1 VRILTRRD
9 FLRVA
14 GAGAAGAV
22 LLGGSSCGSGAEKS
36 NAAETS
42 VEETSVEETSART
55 PNTKRMNVILVILDS
70 LRRDHV
76 GAYGNDLMSTLNLDA
91 LAREGFRFSRAH
103 PEAMPTI
110 PARRAIHTGFRTW
123 PTRAPAYGW
132 KPIPE
137 EQPTL
142 AEILKGQGY
151 RTLLI
156 TDTYHEFIPPS
167 MTFDRGF
174 EVFRTI
180 RG

>member
-1 VRILTRRD
+1 
-9 FLRVA
+9 
-14 GAGAAGAV
+14 
-22 LLGGSSCGSGAEKS
+22 
-36 NAAETS
+36 
-42 VEETSVEETSART
+42 
-55 PNTKRMNVILVILDS
+55 MNVILVILDS

-76 GAYGNDLMSTLNLDA
+76 GAYGNDQMSRPTLDA
-91 LAREGFRFSRAH
+91 LAMEGLRFSRAH

-156 TDTYHEFIPPS
+156 TDTYHEFVPPS
-167 MTFDRGF
+167 TNFDRGF
-174 EVFRTI
+174 DVFRTI
-180 RG
+180 RGQAKDRYRDP